1 MKFFIKLINL
11 SKGVDACQILFGIQ
25 CKLAIMS
32 EVLHAHTT

>member
-1 MKFFIKLINL
+1 MKFVIKLIKGSGCL
-11 SKGVDACQILFGIQ
+11 SDFIGIQ